1 MARRST
7 LENVDAA
14 QRPGVRARLSGEGV
28 DPDRAEAWIVAWEAR
43 EPRDVEQRGGD
54 YWTAG
59 WDWIAAAAARPV
71 VRTST
76 LGSEAGSSGYG
87 NAADPEPWI

>member
-1 MARRST
+1 MPRRST
-7 LENVDAA
+7 PENIDAA
-14 QRPGVRARLSGEGV
+14 QRAGVRARLSGEGV

-59 WDWIAAAAARPV
+59 WDWIAAGCGATRSANVDPRLRGGI
-71 VRTST
+71 VRLWQCGRS
-76 LGSEAGSSGYG
+76 
-87 NAADPEPWI
+87 